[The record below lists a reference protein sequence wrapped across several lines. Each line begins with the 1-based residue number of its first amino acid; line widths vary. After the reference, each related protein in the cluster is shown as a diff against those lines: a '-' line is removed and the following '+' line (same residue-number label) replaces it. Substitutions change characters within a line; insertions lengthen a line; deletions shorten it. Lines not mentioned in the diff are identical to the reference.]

1 MISAAVK
8 TQKGES
14 FNQPASE
21 LTHLPGFVSTSV
33 PLLPLP
39 PTQPS
44 IAQANRRKILF
55 VTSEMADLVKTGG
68 LGDVSAAL
76 PRAMRH
82 LHDVRVLI
90 PGYPQVINSGNPIH
104 IISELGGHAALPPCK
119 IGRMDTKDGLV
130 IYVLI
135 CPELYERE
143 GTPYGDN
150 HGRDWSDNHIRF
162 ARLGLAAADFAAGLV
177 KTQWRPEL
185 VHAHDWPAG
194 LAPAYMNWRGQ
205 TTPSIFTIHNLAY
218 QGTVSTGCN
227 RELGIPDKALGSE
240 GMEFYGKLSFIKA
253 GMAYASHI
261 TTVSATYA
269 KEITTAE
276 FGCGLEGFL
285 QSKAELGL
293 LSGIPNGIDAS
304 WDAATDE
311 HLICRFA
318 PNEWQRKEI
327 NADHVRELFELE
339 PSTGPLFAV
348 VSRLVFQK
356 GLDLTIGVAEQIVNE
371 GGQIAI
377 IGRGEPE
384 EEDAMRELA
393 LRFPGQIGVRIGFNE
408 TDARR
413 MFAGSD
419 FLLMP
424 SRYEPCGLSQMYA
437 QRFGSLPVARN
448 TGGLADTIEDGLTG
462 FLFDESTVQS
472 YSEALTRAFK
482 VFANPEL
489 LNAMRCRAMAAPFNW
504 HQAVEPYADLY
515 QELLK
520 TNVGATTHN

>member
-1 MISAAVK
+1 
-8 TQKGES
+8 
-14 FNQPASE
+14 
-21 LTHLPGFVSTSV
+21 
-33 PLLPLP
+33 
-39 PTQPS
+39 
-44 IAQANRRKILF
+44 
-55 VTSEMADLVKTGG
+55 
-68 LGDVSAAL
+68 
-76 PRAMRH
+76 
-82 LHDVRVLI
+82 
-90 PGYPQVINSGNPIH
+90 
-104 IISELGGHAALPPCK
+104 
-119 IGRMDTKDGLV
+119 
-130 IYVLI
+130 
-135 CPELYERE
+135 
-143 GTPYGDN
+143 
-150 HGRDWSDNHIRF
+150 
-162 ARLGLAAADFAAGLV
+162 LAAADFAAGAV
-177 KTQWRPEL
+177 KTQWNPEL

-194 LAPAYMNWRGQ
+194 LAPAYMKWRGQ

-227 RELGIPDKALGSE
+227 RELGIPDQALGAD

-269 KEITTAE
+269 KEITTPT

-285 QSKAELGL
+285 QSKANQGL

-311 HLICRFA
+311 HLICRFE

-327 NADHVRELFELE
+327 NADYVRELFELE
-339 PSTGPLFAV
+339 PSQGPLFAV

-356 GLDLTIGVAEQIVNE
+356 GLDLTIGVAEHIVNL

-384 EEDAMRELA
+384 EEDSMRELA
-393 LRFPGQIGVRIGFNE
+393 LRFPGQVSVRVGFNE

-448 TGGLADTIEDGLTG
+448 TGGLADTIEDGVTG
-462 FLFDESTVQS
+462 FLFEDATVES
-472 YSEALTRAFK
+472 YAEALTRAIK

-504 HQAVEPYADLY
+504 TQAVEPYAELY

-520 TNVGATTHN
+520 KNVGATAHL